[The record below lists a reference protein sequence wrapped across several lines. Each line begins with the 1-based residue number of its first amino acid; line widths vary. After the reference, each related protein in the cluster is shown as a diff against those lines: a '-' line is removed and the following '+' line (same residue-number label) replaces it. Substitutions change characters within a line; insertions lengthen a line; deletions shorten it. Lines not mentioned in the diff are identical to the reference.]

1 MAQVIR
7 LRCHHCGEPLRD
19 RNSDYCPPCNLA
31 LAYRAMPFLL
41 GMLLTGRLT
50 AGTRPCSTEPLEPE
64 TAEALNYE
72 DGTALNWE

>member
-50 AGTRPCSTEPLEPE
+50 AGTQPGPTEPPNRNQ
-64 TAEALNYE
+64 AEELSYE